1 MARWYASIDNDE
13 IHLSVLVLGE
23 IRKGIELVRQ
33 RDPRKA
39 VALEH
44 WLAAVREQFIGRI
57 FPIDQAVADAWGRM
71 NAPRPLSAID
81 GLLAATAKMNNLILA
96 TRNIADVKNTGARI
110 VNPFD
115 PQTW

>member
-1 MARWYASIDNDE
+1 
-13 IHLSVLVLGE
+13 
-23 IRKGIELVRQ
+23 
-33 RDPRKA
+33 
-39 VALEH
+39 
-44 WLAAVREQFIGRI
+44 
-57 FPIDQAVADAWGRM
+57 M